1 MRVSTHYILYIR
13 RREWRMEQIVPVVK
27 KESFWTAKGLHLE
40 GKRSPFVKKKGYIW
54 RAKGVL
60 LKSDCFYIRKRREFY
75 VVGRNNCSGYG
86 GDAIASYNDAI
97 ASYVIANLLRNT
109 PSRATTTHAICC
121 AT

>member
-1 MRVSTHYILYIR
+1 
-13 RREWRMEQIVPVVK
+13 MEQIVPVVK
-27 KESFWTAKGLHLE
+27 KESFWTAKGLHLG

-60 LKSDCFYIRKRREFY
+60 LKNDCFYIRKQREFY
-75 VVGRNNCSGYG
+75 GVERNNCSGYG
-86 GDAIASYNDAI
+86 GNAI
-97 ASYVIANLLRNT
+97 ASYVIANLPRNT